1 VDNKTYRLN
10 FILLAMGRLV
20 SALGASMFNFALS
33 LYVLDTTG
41 SAATFSFIIGL
52 SVIPR
57 IVVNLI
63 AGAFV
68 DRHDKK
74 KIMVLTDIITGLS
87 ILMFFI
93 LFKFNS
99 DNIMLFGAYV
109 LLLGTIQSVFALACN
124 ASIPSIVKNETVP
137 KLNSTLQSISAVI
150 DIAGPILGAILYGVI
165 GLSNIMLINSVL
177 FIGSGIS
184 EIFIKFI
191 NEENTKENTNE
202 EKTTANEK
210 RKYISDVIMTYKYLL
225 ENRTIAFFLVFAAGA
240 DFVLLP
246 FLQMILPF
254 INYNILKVS
263 GIQLSF
269 IQASCAIGTIIGAL
283 VVSSFKNTSPLLKRF
298 FVLFSIQAVMIVVCV
313 FPEASVFDN
322 VSRWVITIIFGLTLL
337 IFGAANAIQNI
348 PMITYFQL
356 QVPAEMRARIF
367 GVFMSALYI
376 ATPPGMWLYGILMEK
391 FQWYYITGISGIAL
405 LVFGIVASKNKIFK
419 EFMNSEMFQKKE
431 INLIS
436 QTTESI
442 N

>member
-1 VDNKTYRLN
+1 MDNKTFRLN
-10 FILLAMGRLV
+10 FVLLAMGRLA
-20 SALGASMFNFALS
+20 SALGASVFNFALS

-41 SAATFSFIIGL
+41 SASTFSFIIGL
-52 SVIPR
+52 SVLPR
-57 IVVNLI
+57 IVVNLV

-93 LFKFNS
+93 VFKLNPN
-99 DNIMLFGAYV
+99 NIMLFGVYV

-124 ASIPSIVKNETVP
+124 ASIPSIVKTETVP

-150 DIAGPILGAILYGVI
+150 DIAGPVLGAILYGLI
-165 GLSNIMLINSVL
+165 GISNIMLINGVL
-177 FIGSGIS
+177 FIASGVS

-191 NEENTKENTNE
+191 IEDKA
-202 EKTTANEK
+202 KVIEK

-225 ENRTIAFFLVFAAGA
+225 ENRTIAFFLVFAAA
-240 DFVLLP
+240 VDFVLLP

-298 FVLFSIQAVMIVVCV
+298 FVLFSIQAIMVATCV
-313 FPEASVFDN
+313 FPQASVFEN
-322 VSRWVITIIFGLTLL
+322 GSKWVLTVVFGIVLL

-376 ATPPGMWLYGILMEK
+376 ATPPGMWLYGFLMEK
-391 FQWYYITGISGIAL
+391 FQWYYITGISGVAL
-405 LVFGIVASKNKIFK
+405 LIFGIVASKNKIFK
-419 EFMNSEMFQKKE
+419 EFLKSEMFQKDKVE
-431 INLIS
+431 SIS
-436 QTTESI
+436 QVNAS
-442 N
+442 

>member
-1 VDNKTYRLN
+1 MYRKN
-10 FILLAMGRLV
+10 FILLALGRLV
-20 SALGASMFNFALS
+20 SSLGSSVFSFALS

-41 SAATFSFIIGL
+41 SAATFSFIVGL
-52 SVIPR
+52 SIIPR
-57 IVVNLI
+57 IIVNLV

-74 KIMVLTDIITGLS
+74 KIMVFTDIISGLS

-93 LFKFNS
+93 VLKMNPN
-99 DNIMLFGAYV
+99 NIMIFGVYV

-137 KLNSTLQSISAVI
+137 KLNSALQSIGAVI
-150 DIAGPILGAILYGVI
+150 DIAGPVLGAILYSLI
-165 GLSNIMLINSVL
+165 GINNIMLINGIL

-191 NEENTKENTNE
+191 IDERVKVNLI
-202 EKTTANEK
+202 EK
-210 RKYISDVIMTYKYLL
+210 RKYITDLIMTYKYLI
-225 ENRTIAFFLVFAAGA
+225 ENRTIAFFLIFAAGA

-298 FVLFSIQAVMIVVCV
+298 FVLFTIQAVMVTACV
-313 FPEASVFDN
+313 FPEAAVFEN
-322 VSRWVITIIFGLTLL
+322 GSKWVLTMLFGIILL
-337 IFGAANAIQNI
+337 IFGAANAVQNI

-376 ATPPGMWLYGILMEK
+376 TAPPGMWLYGLLMEK
-391 FQWYYITGISGIAL
+391 FSWHYITGISGIAL
-405 LVFGIVASKNKIFK
+405 LIFGIIASKNKVFR
-419 EFMNSEMFQKKE
+419 EFMKSEMFQKEKSE
-431 INLIS
+431 SLS
-436 QTTESI
+436 QANAS
-442 N
+442 

>member
-1 VDNKTYRLN
+1 
-10 FILLAMGRLV
+10 MGRLV
-20 SALGASMFNFALS
+20 SALGSSVFHFALS
-33 LYVLDTTG
+33 LYVLDVTG

-52 SVIPR
+52 SVLPR
-57 IVVNLI
+57 IVVNLV

-93 LFKFNS
+93 VFKIIP
-99 DNIMLFGAYV
+99 DNIMIFGVYV

-124 ASIPSIVKNETVP
+124 ASIPSVVKNETVP

-150 DIAGPILGAILYGVI
+150 DIAGPVLGAILYGLI
-165 GLSNIMLINSVL
+165 GISNIMLINCVF
-177 FIGSGIS
+177 FIGSGVS

-191 NEENTKENTNE
+191 SEEKVSEEKVSE
-202 EKTTANEK
+202 EKTDVNEK
-210 RKYISDVIMTYKYLL
+210 RKYISDVIMTYKYLV

-298 FVLFSIQAVMIVVCV
+298 FVLFSIQAVMVAVCV
-313 FPEASVFDN
+313 FPEASVFEN
-322 VSRWVITIIFGLTLL
+322 GSRWIITVVFGITLL

-376 ATPPGMWLYGILMEK
+376 TAPPGMWLYGILMEK
-391 FQWYYITGISGIAL
+391 FQWYYITGISGAAL
-405 LVFGIVASKNKIFK
+405 LIFGIVASKNKIFK
-419 EFMNSEMFQKKE
+419 EFLKSEIFQKEE
-431 INLIS
+431 INLIN
-436 QTTESI
+436 QANESI

>member
-1 VDNKTYRLN
+1 MENKIYRLN
-10 FILLAMGRLV
+10 FVLLAMGRLV
-20 SALGASMFNFALS
+20 SALGASIFNFALS

-41 SAATFSFIIGL
+41 SAATFSFIVGL
-52 SVIPR
+52 SVLPR
-57 IVVNLI
+57 IVVNLA

-74 KIMVLTDIITGLS
+74 KIMVLTDIISGLS

-93 LFKFNS
+93 VFKLNP
-99 DNIMLFGAYV
+99 DNIMLFGVYV

-137 KLNSTLQSISAVI
+137 KLNSALQSISAVI
-150 DIAGPILGAILYGVI
+150 DIAGPVLGAILYGLI
-165 GLSNIMLINSVL
+165 GLSNIMLINGIL
-177 FIGSGIS
+177 FIFSGIS
-184 EIFIKFI
+184 EVFIKFI
-191 NEENTKENTNE
+191 SEHK
-202 EKTTANEK
+202 ARVIEK

-225 ENRTIAFFLVFAAGA
+225 ENRTIAFFLIFAAGA

-298 FVLFSIQAVMIVVCV
+298 FLLFTIQAVMVTACV
-313 FPEASVFDN
+313 FPEAAVFEN
-322 VSRWVITIIFGLTLL
+322 GSRWVLTMVFGIVLL

-376 ATPPGMWLYGILMEK
+376 TAPPGMWLYGILMEK
-391 FQWYYITGISGIAL
+391 FKWYYITGISGVAL
-405 LVFGIVASKNKIFK
+405 LIFGIVASKNKIFK
-419 EFMNSEMFQKKE
+419 EFLKCEMFQKE
-431 INLIS
+431 NINSLS
-436 QTTESI
+436 NAKAS
-442 N
+442 

>member
-1 VDNKTYRLN
+1 
-10 FILLAMGRLV
+10 
-20 SALGASMFNFALS
+20 
-33 LYVLDTTG
+33 
-41 SAATFSFIIGL
+41 L

-57 IVVNLI
+57 IVVNLA

-68 DRHDKK
+68 DRQDKK
-74 KIMVLTDIITGLS
+74 KIMVITDIVSGLS

-93 LFKFNS
+93 VFKMNP
-99 DNIMLFGAYV
+99 DNIMLFGVYV
-109 LLLGTIQSVFALACN
+109 LLLGTVQSLFALACN
-124 ASIPSIVKNETVP
+124 ASIPSIVKNDTVP
-137 KLNSTLQSISAVI
+137 KLNSALQSIGAVI
-150 DIAGPILGAILYGVI
+150 DIAGPVLGAILYGLI
-165 GLSNIMLINSVL
+165 GIYNIMLINGIL
-177 FIGSGIS
+177 FICSGIS

-191 NEENTKENTNE
+191 IE
-202 EKTTANEK
+202 EKEKVKVMEK

-225 ENRTIAFFLVFAAGA
+225 NNRTIAFFLIFAAGA

-246 FLQMILPF
+246 FLQMIMPF

-298 FVLFSIQAVMIVVCV
+298 FVLFTIQAVMLAACV

-322 VSRWVITIIFGLTLL
+322 GSKWVLTVVFGIILL

-376 ATPPGMWLYGILMEK
+376 TAPPGMWLYGLLMEK
-391 FQWYYITGISGIAL
+391 FQWYYITGISGIVL
-405 LVFGIVASKNKIFK
+405 LIFGIVASKNKIFR
-419 EFMNSEMFQKKE
+419 EFMKSEMFQKEK
-431 INLIS
+431 IKSLS
-436 QTTESI
+436 QA
-442 N
+442 NAR